1 MRSQRAK
8 STDAVRLFYEL
19 SSVLSKVE
27 TYRMASEQI
36 DIEDIDQGTFSAH
49 FLHDVSGERLVI
61 INIQSRDISE
71 NLISV

>member
-1 MRSQRAK
+1 M
-8 STDAVRLFYEL
+8 
-19 SSVLSKVE
+19 LSKVE

-71 NLISV
+71 NLISVW